1 MGTNALD
8 PVAAALFPRS
18 RGTVLGILIGDPE
31 RAFYLREIIELA
43 GLGTGQ
49 IQRELARLSE
59 AGILRRF
66 EQGRHVYFQAD
77 PRCPVFEE
85 LRSLV
90 TKSVGA
96 GAVVAAALSD
106 LEDRILLAFIFGS
119 IARGDERSRS
129 DLDLLVVGDISFS
142 ELVEALSDAETTL
155 RREIH
160 PSLFTESELRTRI
173 ASKDH
178 FLDSVLRGDKVFVI
192 GAEDELG
199 VLLTESMDQE
209 SQDFTS

>member
-1 MGTNALD
+1 MGTTSVD
-8 PVAAALFPRS
+8 PVGSALFPLS
-18 RGTVLGILIGDPE
+18 RRTVLGILYGDPE
-31 RAFYLREIIELA
+31 RPFYLREIIELA

-59 AGILRRF
+59 AGVLRRF

-77 PRCPVFEE
+77 PQCPVFEE

-96 GAVVAAALSD
+96 GTVVATALRD
-106 LEDRILLAFIFGS
+106 LAVRIRLAFIFGS
-119 IARGDERSRS
+119 VARGDEHSES
-129 DLDLLVVGDISFS
+129 DLDLLVVGDVSFS
-142 ELVEALSDAETTL
+142 ELVEALTDAESTL

-160 PSLFTESELRTRI
+160 PSLFSEDEFRNRL

-178 FLDSVLRGDKVFVI
+178 FLESVLREEKVFVI
-192 GAEDELG
+192 GVEDELG
-199 VLLTESMDQE
+199 VLLT
-209 SQDFTS
+209 

>member
-1 MGTNALD
+1 MGTNTLD
-8 PVAAALFPRS
+8 PIGAALFPRS
-18 RGTVLGILIGDPE
+18 RRTILGILYGDPE
-31 RAFYLREIIELA
+31 RAYYLREIIELA

-49 IQRELARLSE
+49 IQRELARLSG

-96 GAVVAAALSD
+96 GAVMAAALRD
-106 LEDRILLAFIFGS
+106 LEDRIRLAFIFGS
-119 IARGDERSRS
+119 IARGEERSQS

-142 ELVEALSDAETTL
+142 ELVEALSDAESTL
-155 RREIH
+155 HREIH
-160 PSLFTESELRTRI
+160 PSLFSADEFRGRRE
-173 ASKDH
+173 SKDH
-178 FLDSVLRGDKVFVI
+178 FLDSVLREEKVFVI
-192 GAEDELG
+192 GGEDELG
-199 VLLTESMDQE
+199 VLLRESMDQE
-209 SQDFTS
+209 SQDFVA

>member
-1 MGTNALD
+1 MGTNSVD
-8 PVAAALFPRS
+8 PVGFALFPLS
-18 RGTVLGILIGDPE
+18 RRTVLGILYGDPE
-31 RAFYLREIIELA
+31 RPFYLREIIELA

-59 AGILRRF
+59 AGVLRRF

-77 PRCPVFEE
+77 PQCPVFEE

-96 GAVVAAALSD
+96 GAVVATALRH
-106 LEDRILLAFIFGS
+106 LAVRIRLAFIFGS
-119 IARGDERSRS
+119 VARGDEHSES
-129 DLDLLVVGDISFS
+129 DLDLLVVGDVSFS
-142 ELVEALSDAETTL
+142 ELVEALMDAESTL

-160 PSLFTESELRTRI
+160 PSLFSEDEFRNRL

-178 FLDSVLRGDKVFVI
+178 FLESVLREEKVFVI
-192 GAEDELG
+192 GVEDELG
-199 VLLTESMDQE
+199 VILT
-209 SQDFTS
+209 

>member
-1 MGTNALD
+1 MGTDMLD
-8 PVAAALFPRS
+8 PVGAALFPRS
-18 RGTVLGILIGDPE
+18 RRTVLGILYGDPE
-31 RAFYLREIIELA
+31 RAYYLREIIDLA
-43 GLGTGQ
+43 GLGSGQ

-77 PRCPVFEE
+77 PQCPVFEE

-96 GAVVAAALSD
+96 GAVVATALRD
-106 LEDRILLAFIFGS
+106 LADRICLAFIFGS
-119 IARGDERSRS
+119 VARGDERSGS
-129 DLDLLVVGDISFS
+129 DLDLLVVGEVSFS
-142 ELVEALSDAETTL
+142 ELVEALSDAETKL

-160 PSLFTESELRTRI
+160 PSLFSEDEFRNRL

-178 FLDSVLRGDKVFVI
+178 FLESVLREEKVFVI
-192 GAEDELG
+192 GVEDELG
-199 VLLTESMDQE
+199 VLLT
-209 SQDFTS
+209 

>member
-1 MGTNALD
+1 MGTNRLD
-8 PVAAALFPRS
+8 PVGAALFPRS
-18 RGTVLGILIGDPE
+18 RRTVLGILYGDPE
-31 RAFYLREIIELA
+31 RAYYLREIIALA

-59 AGILRRF
+59 AGVLRRF

-77 PRCPVFEE
+77 PQCPVYEE

-90 TKSVGA
+90 KKSVGA
-96 GAVVAAALSD
+96 GAVVAAALGD
-106 LEDRILLAFIFGS
+106 LEDRIRLAFIFGS
-119 IARGDERSRS
+119 IARGEERSQS
-129 DLDLLVVGDISFS
+129 DLDLLVVGDLSFS
-142 ELVEALSDAETTL
+142 ELVEALSGAETTL

-178 FLDSVLRGDKVFVI
+178 FLDCVLKGDKVFVI

>member
-1 MGTNALD
+1 MGANSVD
-8 PVAAALFPRS
+8 PLGSALFPLS
-18 RGTVLGILIGDPE
+18 RRTVLGILYGDPE
-31 RAFYLREIIELA
+31 RPYYLREIIGLA
-43 GLGTGQ
+43 GLGSGQ

-77 PRCPVFEE
+77 PQCPIYEE

-96 GAVVAAALSD
+96 GAVVAAALGD
-106 LEDRILLAFIFGS
+106 LEDRIRLAVIFGS
-119 IARGDERSRS
+119 VARGEDRSES

-142 ELVEALSDAETTL
+142 ELVEALSEAESTL

-160 PSLFTESELRTRI
+160 PSLFSEDEFRNRL

-178 FLDSVLRGDKVFVI
+178 FLDSVLREEKVFVI
-192 GAEDELG
+192 GVEDELG
-199 VLLTESMDQE
+199 VLLTKSVDQE
-209 SQDFTS
+209 A

>member
-1 MGTNALD
+1 MGTKSVD
-8 PVAAALFPRS
+8 PVASALFSLS
-18 RGTVLGILIGDPE
+18 RRTVLGILYGDPE
-31 RAFYLREIIELA
+31 RPYYLREIIELA

-77 PRCPVFEE
+77 PQCPVYEE

-96 GAVVAAALSD
+96 GAVVATALHD
-106 LEDRILLAFIFGS
+106 LADRIRLAFIFGS
-119 IARGDERSRS
+119 VARGDERSGS
-129 DLDLLVVGDISFS
+129 DLDLLAVGDISFS
-142 ELVEALSDAETTL
+142 ELVKALSDAESKL

-160 PSLFTESELRTRI
+160 PSLFSEDEFRSRLS
-173 ASKDH
+173 SKDH
-178 FLDSVLRGDKVFVI
+178 FLDSVLREEKLFVI
-192 GAEDELG
+192 GVEDELG
-199 VLLTESMDQE
+199 VLLTESVDQE
-209 SQDFTS
+209 T